1 MANFSKFIA
10 CSFYLSNMYGR
21 KAQNWLSYVLLA
33 LHMAPA
39 RMVWVSSI
47 RISIALVIRTQSSH
61 DCFSHKSKK
70 SFGLGLLS
78 EAKHSQPLYSLPA
91 HFPPVSSALLMG
103 IFQRAVRCSP
113 CCIQPGDTQKQA
125 CFRELP
131 TSLLTHLYH
140 SSWLPSLTWQRAGSV
155 YTGKYTRTRCEGI
168 QQSVMHAATSRFP
181 LIAPFVLRDC
191 HTHLLQRSNSAANQ
205 CANETVVLLIP
216 FSRNWQRTTA
226 SCAKKPSSSARAPIQ
241 LECHKA
247 AL

>member
-1 MANFSKFIA
+1 MLKNQKKTSQRARKKSHLVQCALNHTFWSTPSTLRLTGKKRSLHCICHMANFSKFIA

-39 RMVWVSSI
+39 GMVWVSSI

-103 IFQRAVRCSP
+103 IFQRAVPCSP

-155 YTGKYTRTRCEGI
+155 YTVNTPGHGVRAFSNQLCTLPP
-168 QQSVMHAATSRFP
+168 AASP
-181 LIAPFVLRDC
+181 W
-191 HTHLLQRSNSAANQ
+191 LL
-205 CANETVVLLIP
+205 LL
-216 FSRNWQRTTA
+216 
-226 SCAKKPSSSARAPIQ
+226 C
-241 LECHKA
+241 
-247 AL
+247 